1 MTKSYRHV
9 YKNVRAMIVSA
20 PTSMVISV
28 SAVFFSFLERK
39 RGSSIGTELTKEATA
54 YGTSTV
60 FL

>member
-1 MTKSYRHV
+1 
-9 YKNVRAMIVSA
+9 MIVSA